1 LDLYPDSVQNQAF
14 SLPSFAKVNLNLR
27 VLGRRED
34 GFHEVVTLL
43 QTISLHDTLTFE
55 PSEGGF
61 KLLCDDPSLP
71 VDGTNLIVRAA
82 KALQTEFRLVAGARI
97 SLEKSIPI
105 GGGLGGGS
113 SNAATALIGLSRLW
127 ALDPNV
133 EKLWEIAAGLGSD
146 VPFFLEGGTA
156 MASGTGTTI
165 HPQPDLSFGPMIVV
179 NPNIKVS
186 TRQAYQGL
194 GPPSLTSDDAERIL
208 LNYCFGAGGG
218 FEMVNDF
225 EKSVFAAFP
234 EIADVKAKLLELGA
248 EKALMSGS
256 GASVFG
262 IFENEET
269 RQTVLKALGERTDW
283 RSFAVAAVSRSEY
296 REKLGS

>member
-82 KALQTEFRLVAGARI
+82 KALQTEFRLEAGARI

-146 VPFFLEGGTA
+146 VPFFLDGGTA
-156 MASGTGTTI
+156 MARGTGTTI
-165 HPQPDLSFGPMIVV
+165 EPKPGV
-179 NPNIKVS
+179 
-186 TRQAYQGL
+186 AL
-194 GPPSLTSDDAERIL
+194 GPDGCCNSGHPGFHTRGLR
-208 LNYCFGAGGG
+208 GAPGPQLDNRGHG
-218 FEMVNDF
+218 TYSSQLPF
-225 EKSVFAAFP
+225 
-234 EIADVKAKLLELGA
+234 
-248 EKALMSGS
+248 
-256 GASVFG
+256 
-262 IFENEET
+262 
-269 RQTVLKALGERTDW
+269 
-283 RSFAVAAVSRSEY
+283 
-296 REKLGS
+296 